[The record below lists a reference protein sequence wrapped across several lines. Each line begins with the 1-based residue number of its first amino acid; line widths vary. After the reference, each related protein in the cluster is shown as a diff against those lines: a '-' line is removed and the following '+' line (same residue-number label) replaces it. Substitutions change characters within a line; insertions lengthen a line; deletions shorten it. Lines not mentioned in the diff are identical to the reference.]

1 MKYSG
6 LLILFVVLS
15 AVPLVGNAQQV
26 LDGLYVKEHT
36 PNRKPIPYT
45 HLREADVMWNKR
57 IWRTIDLKEKMN
69 HPLYYPL
76 EPIQGRI
83 SLFDVIK
90 KGISEGTLMVFDDT
104 YDDFRMP
111 LTRNQA
117 IERLESVNLKQVED
131 PDNPGVYVDV
141 IDTNR
146 VTSKE
151 VIQYLIKEDWFF
163 DNQRSVMDVRII
175 GICPVIRKYDTETG
189 AERGVSKL
197 FWLYFPNCRE
207 LFANAE
213 TFNRANDAERR
224 TYEDIFWKR
233 MFSSFIYKESNVFD
247 REINEYAVA
256 LDALLE
262 ADKIKHDIFNLEMDM
277 WHY

>member
-1 MKYSG
+1 MKYTG
-6 LLILFVVLS
+6 FLLLVALF
-15 AVPLVGNAQQV
+15 AVMPTITNAQDV

-69 HPLYYPL
+69 HPLYYPT
-76 EPIQGRI
+76 EPIQGRM

-90 KGISEGTLMVFDDT
+90 KGIDEGTLMVFDDT
-104 YDDFRMP
+104 YDDFRQGI
-111 LTRNQA
+111 TRTQA
-117 IERLESVNLKQVED
+117 MERLVKVNLKQVED
-131 PDNPGVYVDV
+131 PDNPGAYVDV

-146 VTSKE
+146 VSSE
-151 VIQYLIKEDWFF
+151 QVIQYLIKEDWFF
-163 DNQRSVMDVRII
+163 DNQRSVLDVRII
-175 GICPVIRKYDTETG
+175 GICPVIRTYDETG

-207 LFANAE
+207 VFANAE
-213 TFNRANDAERR
+213 TFNRFNDAERR

-247 REINEYAVA
+247 REINQYALG